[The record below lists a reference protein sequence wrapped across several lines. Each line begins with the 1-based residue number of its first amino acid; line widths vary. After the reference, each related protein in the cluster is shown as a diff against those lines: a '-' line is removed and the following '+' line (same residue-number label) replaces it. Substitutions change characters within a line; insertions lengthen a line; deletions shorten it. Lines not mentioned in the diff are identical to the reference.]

1 MTIAIIGS
9 TVLCLISILYILV
22 ALGFPLGAFVMG
34 GKYQIVPNKIRYMVG
49 FSVIIQWFA
58 AIIILQTG
66 GLVPL
71 FFSVGVTKGI
81 CIFFAAYLSLNV
93 IMNLLSK
100 SKKEKYTMTP
110 LSIIAAISFWM
121 TAFA

>member
-81 CIFFAAYLSLNV
+81 CIFFAVYLSLNV